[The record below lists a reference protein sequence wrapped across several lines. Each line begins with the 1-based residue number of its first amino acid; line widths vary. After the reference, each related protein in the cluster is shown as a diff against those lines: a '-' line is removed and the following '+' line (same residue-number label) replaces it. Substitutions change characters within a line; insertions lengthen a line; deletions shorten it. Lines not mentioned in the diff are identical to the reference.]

1 MNEWSAVNKLSG
13 HRNLLTKAEHILDL
27 SNLSGTRSPG
37 QDKSPWIV
45 DLWDEQTFPGCFH
58 CWENQQRLDIITF
71 FKNRR
76 NAEPRKQTM
85 LRWKSHILK
94 WIVGTAWISKIGP
107 FQCRTQARGQ
117 ANPVP
122 WGGDGWSDITFFCQ
136 QPACLYS

>member
-1 MNEWSAVNKLSG
+1 MSRHFQVAFIVGKINKDSILLHFSKIVEM
-13 HRNLLTKAEHILDL
+13 RNHGK
-27 SNLSGTRSPG
+27 
-37 QDKSPWIV
+37 K
-45 DLWDEQTFPGCFH
+45 
-58 CWENQQRLDIITF
+58 
-71 FKNRR
+71 
-76 NAEPRKQTM
+76 TM